1 MGDPLRLASSGKR
14 SHAIRQGLPQLV
26 SPRRRRNAPL
36 MNADNPLPR
45 TEYLIDLA
53 RLSHLGCTRRSI
65 FLITQFF
72 KDRQVFS
79 TDRIS
84 LILRI
89 LKSDSRLTAPV
100 DWTCR
105 KNAHH
110 KISRITSKKAMRT
123 PLYGGR
129 QPFCRNV
136 ASLPRRIETDVTS
149 RSLRK
154 ETPPIRTCSM
164 MPGQGHCL
172 RTRGSRHGIR
182 RVGQSAIVM
191 SVITPG

>member
-14 SHAIRQGLPQLV
+14 SHAIAIRQGLPQLV

-45 TEYLIDLA
+45 TEYLIVLA

-65 FLITQFF
+65 SYYAVLQRLASLF
-72 KDRQVFS
+72 DGPDFS
-79 TDRIS
+79 HPS
-84 LILRI
+84 CGLRI
-89 LKSDSRLTAPV
+89 LESDSRITAPV
-100 DWTCR
+100 DWNCR

-136 ASLPRRIETDVTS
+136 ANLPGRIGFVNEATS
-149 RSLRK
+149 A
-154 ETPPIRTCSM
+154 INDA
-164 MPGQGHCL
+164 
-172 RTRGSRHGIR
+172 
-182 RVGQSAIVM
+182 RVGGARS
-191 SVITPG
+191 SCPPY